1 MTQTPCARTE
11 HFIAHHRLTAEL
23 STGSEAQAVNHVDEL
38 VGAFWLGLVVPK
50 RHARRAV
57 TRNLVRRQI
66 RACADRHAAALL
78 RGDWVVRLR
87 KGFALDQFPSASSSA
102 LAEQVRRELDQL
114 LSRVVRPA
122 AQSDLRVGPAWAR
135 PQGPPHD

>member
-1 MTQTPCARTE
+1 MAQKPCARTE
-11 HFIAHHRLTAEL
+11 HFIAHHRFTAEL
-23 STGSEAQAVNHVDEL
+23 STGSEAQAVTHVDEL

-66 RACADRHAAALL
+66 RACIDRHVAGLS

-87 KGFALDQFPSASSSA
+87 KGFALDQFQSASSSA

-114 LSRVVRPA
+114 LARAVRPS
-122 AQSDLRVGPAWAR
+122 AQSDLRVGPI
-135 PQGPPHD
+135 